1 MNFLQRRDGRD
12 IVAGL
17 LMIAIGVFSAIYA
30 TIQYPIGTVQR
41 MGPGMFPMA
50 AGWLLAII
58 GLLIALPA
66 FFRSGGLPKVEGRPF
81 FFVLLAA
88 IVFGLTVE
96 RLGVVPAIFLLTGL
110 SVLGDNKLG
119 IVGTLVLAS
128 CISAGAVLIFLVGLG
143 IPIYPFVWPF

>member
-1 MNFLQRRDGRD
+1 MNFLQRKDGRD
-12 IVAGL
+12 IITGL
-17 LMIAIGVFSAIYA
+17 LMIALGSFCAIYA
-30 TIQYPIGTVQR
+30 TNHYPIGTVAR

-58 GLLIALPA
+58 GTLIALPA
-66 FFRSGGLPKVEGRPF
+66 FFRSGGLPKFEGRPF
-81 FFVLLAA
+81 VFVLLAA

-119 IVGTLVLAS
+119 ILGTLVLAS

>member
-1 MNFLQRRDGRD
+1 MNFLQRKDGRD
-12 IVAGL
+12 IIAGL
-17 LMIAIGVFSAIYA
+17 LMIAIGSFSAIYA
-30 TIQYPIGTVQR
+30 TNHYPIGTVAR

-58 GLLIALPA
+58 GVLIALPA
-66 FFRSGGLPKVEGRPF
+66 FFRSGGLPHFEARPF

-119 IVGTLVLAS
+119 ILGTLVLAS